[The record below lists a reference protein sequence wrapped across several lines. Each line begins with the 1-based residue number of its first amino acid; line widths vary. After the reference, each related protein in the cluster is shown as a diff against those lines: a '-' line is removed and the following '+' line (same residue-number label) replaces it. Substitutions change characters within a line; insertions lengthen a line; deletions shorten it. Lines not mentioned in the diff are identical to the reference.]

1 MFFFLEQLG
10 IWNLMEFECVFFSS
24 LDFKTKTEEDK
35 TDGAYFFFV
44 DGNMACSGEA
54 GLPYVDVRIPSKQHE
69 RGLELLHKV

>member
-1 MFFFLEQLG
+1 MK
-10 IWNLMEFECVFFSS
+10 FECFFFSS

-35 TDGAYFFFV
+35 IDGAWVFVESIFFV

-54 GLPYVDVRIPSKQHE
+54 GLPYVDVRIPSKQRE